1 MRPEKN
7 LLENNRPTITR
18 RIEDLS
24 QDIENLLEMKISP
37 CEFYSIAL
45 DESTDM
51 SDAAQLSVFIRGVT
65 NNFEVFEEI
74 LEMCSMKGTTT
85 RGYIVDK
92 AEKVFFEKFGIDPK
106 KLCGFTTDG
115 AATMSGKMKGF
126 TKLLMDELGV
136 KKCYIPVNHCSIYQE
151 NLCSKVLGFEDV
163 MKKVVQSVNFIHS
176 QALNHRQFKAML
188 DGLDSKYGDLAY
200 FLNVH

>member
-1 MRPEKN
+1 
-7 LLENNRPTITR
+7 
-18 RIEDLS
+18 
-24 QDIENLLEMKISP
+24 
-37 CEFYSIAL
+37 
-45 DESTDM
+45 
-51 SDAAQLSVFIRGVT
+51 
-65 NNFEVFEEI
+65 
-74 LEMCSMKGTTT
+74 
-85 RGYIVDK
+85 
-92 AEKVFFEKFGIDPK
+92 
-106 KLCGFTTDG
+106 
-115 AATMSGKMKGF
+115 MSGKIKGF

-136 KKCYIPVNHCSIYQE
+136 KKCYIPVNHCIIYQE